1 MTITRLA
8 YLPLVTYPD
17 IAPDESVTAAVTLAQ
32 NLGCDLHVM
41 AFATDMP
48 RVSSPLGNMLLNIP
62 DMIRTAKENS
72 QAQCRRLQE
81 LVRQLAPPTMRVEFA
96 SREPMPGLT
105 GADAASEARYFD
117 LSLVPWAKDRATLQD
132 IAQSVVFDAGRPA
145 VLVPASVTAKPLGHI
160 AVAWDGSRVAARAL
174 ADALGMA
181 GGDTRFT
188 ILTVQDEKAL
198 GRSDLAVAL
207 AAILTKQGRSAQAVN
222 VRLQDRQIGAA
233 LQEAALAAGADM
245 LAMGGFGHSRIRDF
259 ILGGATKGV
268 LADLQLPVLLS
279 H

>member
-1 MTITRLA
+1 MIRIA

-17 IAPDESVTAAVTLAQ
+17 IVPDESVTAAVTLAQ

-72 QAQCRRLQE
+72 QAQCRRLQD
-81 LVRQLAPPTMRVEFA
+81 LVRTLAQPATRVEFA

-105 GADAASEARYFD
+105 GTDAALEARYFD
-117 LSLVPWAKDRATLQD
+117 VSLLPWSKDRATLQD
-132 IAQSVVFDAGRPA
+132 IAQSVVFGAGRPA
-145 VLVPASVTAKPLGHI
+145 ILVPATITAKPLAHVAI
-160 AVAWDGSRVAARAL
+160 AWDGSRVAARAL
-174 ADALGMA
+174 ADALGLVGA
-181 GGDTRFT
+181 DTRIT
-188 ILTVQDEKAL
+188 VLTVQDEKAL
-198 GRSDLAVAL
+198 DRADLAAAL
-207 AAILTKQGRSAQAVN
+207 VNILVKQGRTAQALN
-222 VRLQDRQIGAA
+222 VQLQGRPIGQA

-245 LAMGGFGHSRIRDF
+245 LVMGGFGHSRIRDF

-268 LADLQLPVLLS
+268 MADLHLPVLLS